1 MKMSAFW
8 WDIEESLL
16 SSVQH
21 VLPAEADFVVVG
33 GGYTGLSAGLSI
45 ARQGRSVVVLD
56 SGAPGFGASTRNG
69 GICSGQIR
77 LSHGELSAKFGT
89 DFADE
94 AYSEGIE
101 ARLDLAKFCEE
112 EKIECQFQ
120 MTGRFTGAMS
130 ARDYDTQAREVDR
143 LNRVVGHKAYM
154 VERKDQ
160 HSEIATDLFHG
171 GMVREEIGGF
181 HPGKFFAGLLRRT
194 EESGAIVLSD
204 TPVYEVNDLSPG
216 KKSVVTNKGTIIA
229 GKVIMATNAYTG
241 TQHKVGS
248 FLRKRL
254 VPAQSAIIVTERLGK
269 DRVNAF
275 MPKLRMYGNTAN
287 LYSYFRPTPDRDR
300 ILIGSR
306 SFDRTE
312 ATQRTVTYLK
322 RKLTLIFPD
331 LAECGVDYAWLGN
344 VGFTRAQLPVIFEHN
359 DIYYAAGYAGS
370 GTVWARW
377 LGKKVAETAMGTGNS
392 TSVFYGP
399 PPQRVPLYDGNPW
412 FLPAI
417 QYYFA
422 LRDWMKI
429 RR

>member
-8 WDIEESLL
+8 WDIEESLS

-160 HSEIATDLFHG
+160 NSEISTDLFHG
-171 GMVREEIGGF
+171 GM
-181 HPGKFFAGLLRRT
+181 
-194 EESGAIVLSD
+194 
-204 TPVYEVNDLSPG
+204 
-216 KKSVVTNKGTIIA
+216 
-229 GKVIMATNAYTG
+229 
-241 TQHKVGS
+241 
-248 FLRKRL
+248 
-254 VPAQSAIIVTERLGK
+254 
-269 DRVNAF
+269 
-275 MPKLRMYGNTAN
+275 
-287 LYSYFRPTPDRDR
+287 
-300 ILIGSR
+300 
-306 SFDRTE
+306 
-312 ATQRTVTYLK
+312 
-322 RKLTLIFPD
+322 
-331 LAECGVDYAWLGN
+331 
-344 VGFTRAQLPVIFEHN
+344 
-359 DIYYAAGYAGS
+359 
-370 GTVWARW
+370 
-377 LGKKVAETAMGTGNS
+377 
-392 TSVFYGP
+392 
-399 PPQRVPLYDGNPW
+399 
-412 FLPAI
+412 
-417 QYYFA
+417 
-422 LRDWMKI
+422 
-429 RR
+429 

>member
-8 WDIEESLL
+8 WDIEESLS

-181 HPGKFFAGLLRRT
+181 HPGKFFAGPPVVRPSNPAIRAPAASRLPALRSSRSASSIRMPRRLHPRAAGSRPSPHWPPRGRSASWRPCP
-194 EESGAIVLSD
+194 SGDVQ
-204 TPVYEVNDLSPG
+204 PRRG
-216 KKSVVTNKGTIIA
+216 
-229 GKVIMATNAYTG
+229 
-241 TQHKVGS
+241 
-248 FLRKRL
+248 R
-254 VPAQSAIIVTERLGK
+254 
-269 DRVNAF
+269 
-275 MPKLRMYGNTAN
+275 
-287 LYSYFRPTPDRDR
+287 RPTGAPCP
-300 ILIGSR
+300 
-306 SFDRTE
+306 T
-312 ATQRTVTYLK
+312 
-322 RKLTLIFPD
+322 
-331 LAECGVDYAWLGN
+331 
-344 VGFTRAQLPVIFEHN
+344 
-359 DIYYAAGYAGS
+359 
-370 GTVWARW
+370 
-377 LGKKVAETAMGTGNS
+377 
-392 TSVFYGP
+392 
-399 PPQRVPLYDGNPW
+399 
-412 FLPAI
+412 
-417 QYYFA
+417 
-422 LRDWMKI
+422 
-429 RR
+429 